1 MVMNLRTGSGRLA
14 AKKKP
19 TIVRETSASLSPMQ
33 KVHVKKA
40 AELVAGQIRNA
51 IVRGEMKSGDSLPA
65 EVELISAF
73 AVSRPTI
80 REAIRI
86 LESENLIS
94 VSRGARGGALIRTPA
109 SELSARVLGFTLQ
122 SRNATLRDVYEA
134 RAALEPPAAR
144 LAAQNGSNSKAGL
157 ALRQQIERE
166 RDLLTDRPKLASA
179 MAEFHRLL
187 VQESGNKTL
196 LLIAE
201 ALHHLVEKHN
211 SLVYGDIE
219 SEDPEFLKRRA
230 QTGLRSQTRLVELIE
245 SGDGPAAEDHWRR
258 HMAKTAEFW
267 LSGSAQS
274 ASLNILD

>member
-1 MVMNLRTGSGRLA
+1 MSLRNSGNSAPRKETVVAQDVLA
-14 AKKKP
+14 AL
-19 TIVRETSASLSPMQ
+19 APMQ
-33 KVHVKKA
+33 KVRIKKA
-40 AELVAGQIRNA
+40 AEVVAGQIRNA
-51 IVRGEMKSGDSLPA
+51 IVRGELKIGDSLPA
-65 EVELISAF
+65 EVQLITKF

-94 VSRGARGGALIRTPA
+94 VSRGARGGALVRGPA
-109 SELSARVLGFTLQ
+109 SEQSARALGFTLQ

-134 RAALEPPAAR
+134 RAALEPAAAR
-144 LAAQNGSNSKAGL
+144 LAAQSSSNTKSGL
-157 ALRQQIERE
+157 VLRQQIERE

-201 ALHHLVEKHN
+201 ALHSLVEKHN
-211 SLVYGDIE
+211 SLVYGDNQ

-230 QTGLRSQTRLVELIE
+230 QVGLRSQTRLVELIE

-258 HMAKTAEFW
+258 HMVKTAEFW